1 MKLIRID
8 GQEYWTE
15 LERLP
20 LKEFRA
26 LFEIPEEK
34 VLILQDLFVFK
45 ELKEDEEII
54 LYHGMILTTRDR
66 ET

>member
-1 MKLIRID
+1 M
-8 GQEYWTE
+8 E

-34 VLILQDLFVFK
+34 VLILQDLFGLK

-54 LYHGMILTTRDR
+54 LYHGMALSTRDR